1 MRIQA
6 NLKSMNKL
14 LTNYNK
20 EYESAVE
27 SLQKCYLNDLVKY
40 QEDLLLKIC
49 GDYELDYNEL
59 HEKYVKN
66 FKKTLKKSKSFQLI
80 DSEDND
86 SELTEIQNSL
96 EEVDE
101 NLILEKIEIEGTT
114 YYYDQKNS
122 GSIFNKEAKKVGDV
136 DNGKFS
142 LHKN

>member
-1 MRIQA
+1 MRIQG

-14 LTNYNK
+14 LATYNK
-20 EYESAVE
+20 EYESAIE
-27 SLQKCYLNDLVKY
+27 GLQKCYLNDLVKY
-40 QEDLLLKIC
+40 QEDLILKISS
-49 GDYELDYNEL
+49 DYKLDYNEL

-86 SELTEIQNSL
+86 SELTEIQSSL
-96 EEVDE
+96 DEVD
-101 NLILEKIEIEGTT
+101 NSLILEKIDIGGDT
-114 YYYDQKNS
+114 YYYDHKND

-136 DNGKFS
+136 NNGKFI